1 MDICSRYHD
10 EIVHDNGYNNCP
22 LCEKIKEI
30 ERLESE
36 INDLKDEYENKL
48 ENLQNKIDEL

>member
-36 INDLKDEYENKL
+36 INDLKDEIK
-48 ENLQNKIDEL
+48 ELKNYNEKE